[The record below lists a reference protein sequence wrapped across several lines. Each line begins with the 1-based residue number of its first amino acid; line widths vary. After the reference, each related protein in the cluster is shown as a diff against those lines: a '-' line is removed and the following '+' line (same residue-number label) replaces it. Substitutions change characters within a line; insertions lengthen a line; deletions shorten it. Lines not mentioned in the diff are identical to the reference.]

1 MAKRS
6 SGRIDPAYIGTMQKC
21 YAAKGETFSTDL
33 SREVVIG
40 DMRFIDEVWAN
51 RAVRRRIKALERGK
65 R

>member
-1 MAKRS
+1 MTKKH
-6 SGRIDPAYIGTMQKC
+6 SGRIDPSRIGTMQKC
-21 YAAKGETFSTDL
+21 YAVKGDTFSSDL

-51 RAVRRRIKALERGK
+51 RAVRWRIKALERGK